1 MPLSSITSVNK
12 KGKKDRES
20 RLAKIKEGRE
30 DRGKFGQR
38 IKDDKLGKTN
48 KEKRKNK
55 SFMMIRHKVNKKI
68 KRSYKDKQVSIFI
81 CINFRT
87 LNILNLFIINI
98 LCFRS
103 P

>member
-1 MPLSSITSVNK
+1 VPLSSITSVNK
-12 KGKKDRES
+12 KGKNDRES

-81 CINFRT
+81 FIN
-87 LNILNLFIINI
+87 
-98 LCFRS
+98 
-103 P
+103 

>member
-12 KGKKDRES
+12 KGKNDRES

-81 CINFRT
+81 FIN
-87 LNILNLFIINI
+87 
-98 LCFRS
+98 
-103 P
+103 

>member
-1 MPLSSITSVNK
+1 MFKQKKEFKFEFFSDGLVPLSSITSVNK
-12 KGKKDRES
+12 KGKNDRES

-68 KRSYKDKQVSIFI
+68 KRSYKDKQVRIFI
-81 CINFRT
+81 C
-87 LNILNLFIINI
+87 
-98 LCFRS
+98 

>member
-12 KGKKDRES
+12 KGKNDRES

-68 KRSYKDKQVSIFI
+68 KRSYKDKQVRIFI
-81 CINFRT
+81 C
-87 LNILNLFIINI
+87 
-98 LCFRS
+98 